1 MFVKGTKNALF
12 QLWGGGTAAG
22 RRWSNYFFDLQIIYF
37 IVKLETKIQP
47 SKSTISTKTNGR
59 KIFYS

>member
-1 MFVKGTKNALF
+1 MFVKGTKNAVF

-37 IVKLETKIQP
+37 IVNLETKIQP